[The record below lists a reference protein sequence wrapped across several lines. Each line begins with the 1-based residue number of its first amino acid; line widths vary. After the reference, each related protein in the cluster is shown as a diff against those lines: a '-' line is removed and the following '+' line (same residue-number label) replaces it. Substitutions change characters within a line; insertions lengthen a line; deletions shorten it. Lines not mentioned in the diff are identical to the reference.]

1 MLRYLTDAGF
11 EHIARLDGWY
21 VYTGELMDA
30 TLGVMQDYIEGA
42 RDGWGIVLD
51 GIVAATTASSSCSP
65 SSGA

>member
-1 MLRYLTDAGF
+1 
-11 EHIARLDGWY
+11 
-21 VYTGELMDA
+21 MDA